1 MLQIQGVSKS
11 YGTTVAISDISFSV
25 PPGSTFG
32 LLGPNGAGKTTL
44 IRIINQ
50 IQPSDSGTV
59 LFDGKPIGPHM
70 VHRVG
75 YLPEERGLYKKMKVG
90 EQVLYLARLKGMEKS
105 DALAQI
111 KWWFKRL
118 DITDWWSKKVETLSK
133 GMQQKVQF
141 IATVLH
147 RPSLII
153 LDEPFSGFDPV
164 NAEVVKDEL
173 LRLKQEG
180 ATIMLS
186 THRMES
192 VEELCDHVAMIHQS
206 RKVLDG
212 SIPSVKRQFKEGVFE
227 IKYRGEA
234 LTLWPPGMVTPISTH
249 YDTEHQAQVMRFN
262 MPSDSQSNQVLTY
275 AMLLRQVIGFH
286 EVLPSIEEIFVKIAK
301 NQA

>member
-11 YGTTVAISDISFSV
+11 YGPTLAISDISFNV

-50 IQPSDSGTV
+50 IQPADTGTV
-59 LFDGKPIGPHM
+59 LFDNKAIGPHM
-70 VHRVG
+70 VHKVG

-90 EQVLYLARLKGMEKS
+90 EQVLYLARLKGMEKA
-105 DALAQI
+105 DAVAQI
-111 KWWFKRL
+111 KWWFTRL
-118 DITDWWSKKVETLSK
+118 DITDWWTKKVETLSK

-173 LRLKQEG
+173 LRLKGEG

-212 SIPSVKRQFKEGVFE
+212 SVASVKRQYKEGIFE
-227 IKYRGEA
+227 IKYRGQELA
-234 LTLWPPGMVTPISTH
+234 QWPTAVKPISTH
-249 YDTEHQAQVMRFN
+249 YDHEHQAQVMRFDLAN
-262 MPSDSQSNQVLTY
+262 DALCNEVLGHAMQHVQV
-275 AMLLRQVIGFH
+275 VGFQ